1 MTYFTR
7 FARETTKEYNFV
19 AVACGM
25 TSTSAAERKGLIHMI
40 TANSWR
46 EDGTI
51 THYTSQCASSIYE
64 ATNHIWKNTTGGM
77 SLTFFADVYRCH
89 TYEYQQKILEMH
101 VHFKIQ

>member
-19 AVACGM
+19 AVACGLG
-25 TSTSAAERKGLIHMI
+25 SSSAAERKSLIHFI

-51 THYTSQCASSIYE
+51 SHYTSQCASSIYE
-64 ATNHIWKNTTGGM
+64 ATNHIWKNTTGG
-77 SLTFFADVYRCH
+77 RQKE
-89 TYEYQQKILEMH
+89 TYKH
-101 VHFKIQ
+101 